1 MLVDRPVALGPVA
14 GVERRL
20 LAAHD
25 VFHRGLDIADDR
37 FGPVHAFRNLRI
49 AIKKLAESNHL
60 PDYRLRFNVEDD
72 KLTVYLRSH
81 KGGLRELKD
90 VLRLV

>member
-1 MLVDRPVALGPVA
+1 MTTFVWTGVLNGVSMNSAANTAAISQSGRYICRCCIKKA
-14 GVERRL
+14 GQQ
-20 LAAHD
+20 
-25 VFHRGLDIADDR
+25 
-37 FGPVHAFRNLRI
+37 LRI

-60 PDYRLRFNVEDD
+60 PDYRLRFISEDD

-90 VLRLV
+90 VLGL